1 MPEFQLAS
9 GQAPHRVV
17 DLLLLAS
24 LAPSKSQ
31 ARRLIEQGG
40 VAINNNRIGDINSSL
55 TPADGPS
62 FVIKVGKRRFARF
75 LYAD

>member
-24 LAPSKSQ
+24 LASSKSQ

-40 VAINNNRIGDINSSL
+40 VAINGDRIGDVNSSL
-55 TPADGPS
+55 TPTDGPS

-75 LYAD
+75 LYED